1 MYPWLLFLHVA
12 AALWL
17 GAGVFA
23 SSVVGAQGKRATG
36 AVERALAARLLW
48 RLHVVYTLPG
58 LIVGGLLGFYLV
70 TAAGYR
76 FGETWVLASAALY
89 LLLFLSTLFGVT
101 PGFARQRSAAAR
113 LAAAAASASATA
125 GGGTGAM
132 TGTVTGAA
140 TSAASSPTPSFE
152 KVPLV
157 LTHVN
162 ALIVLLLVCLMA
174 VKP

>member
-1 MYPWLLFLHVA
+1 MSPMYPWLLFLHVA

-17 GAGVFA
+17 AAGVFA
-23 SSVVGAQGKRATG
+23 SSVVGAQGKRATSV
-36 AVERALAARLLW
+36 AERALAARLLW

-58 LIVGGLLGFYLV
+58 LVVGGLLGFYLV

-113 LAAAAASASATA
+113 LVAAEGASATPVA
-125 GGGTGAM
+125 G
-132 TGTVTGAA
+132 TGAA
-140 TSAASSPTPSFE
+140 TSAAAGAASGTAPFE
-152 KVPLV
+152 KVPLI
-157 LTHVN
+157 LTHVHG
-162 ALIVLLLVCLMA
+162 LIVLLLVCLMA

>member
-1 MYPWLLFLHVA
+1 MSPMYPWLLFLHVA

-17 GAGVFA
+17 AAGVFA
-23 SSVVGAQGKRATG
+23 SSVVGAQGKRAKSG
-36 AVERALAARLLW
+36 AERALAARLLW
-48 RLHVVYTLPG
+48 RLHVIYTLPG
-58 LIVGGLLGFYLV
+58 LVIGGFLGFYLV

-101 PGFARQRSAAAR
+101 PGLARQRSAAAKVAASETGVGA
-113 LAAAAASASATA
+113 LAAAPTA
-125 GGGTGAM
+125 ETAP
-132 TGTVTGAA
+132 A
-140 TSAASSPTPSFE
+140 TSAALGAAPFE

-157 LTHVN
+157 LTHVH

>member
-1 MYPWLLFLHVA
+1 MSPMYPWLLFLHVA

-17 GAGVFA
+17 AAGVFA
-23 SSVVGAQGKRATG
+23 SSVVGAQGKRAKS
-36 AVERALAARLLW
+36 AAERALAARLLW
-48 RLHVVYTLPG
+48 RLHVIYTLPG
-58 LIVGGLLGFYLV
+58 LVIGGFLGFYLV

-101 PGFARQRSAAAR
+101 PGLARQRSVAGK
-113 LAAAAASASATA
+113 LAALDAGAGTLAGAPTA
-125 GGGTGAM
+125 GISSPP
-132 TGTVTGAA
+132 AA
-140 TSAASSPTPSFE
+140 TLGATPFE

-157 LTHVN
+157 LTHVH
-162 ALIVLLLVCLMA
+162 ALIVLLLVSLMT

>member
-17 GAGVFA
+17 AAGVFA
-23 SSVVGAQGKRATG
+23 SSVIGAQGKRAKSG
-36 AVERALAARLLW
+36 AERALAARLLW

-58 LIVGGLLGFYLV
+58 LVIGGLLGFYLV

-101 PGFARQRSAAAR
+101 PGFARQRSAAVR
-113 LAAAAASASATA
+113 LVAAEAAPPATP
-125 GGGTGAM
+125 GA
-132 TGTVTGAA
+132 TPTAATGAA
-140 TSAASSPTPSFE
+140 TGAAPLE
-152 KVPLV
+152 KAPLI
-157 LTHVN
+157 LTHVH
-162 ALIVLLLVCLMA
+162 ALIIVLLVSLMTI
-174 VKP
+174 KP